1 MKIIKKFNSIKK
13 AYESNSLKEGLIVK
27 TNGNTFFAD
36 KKEIKGII
44 GEIDTENERMF
55 IWHNN
60 SEKAG
65 SEGKKNPKNHG
76 YKYSWMVD
84 LDNRIA
90 KIEIENEVKEFSQNQ
105 KLNNLEATLKYI
117 K

>member
-27 TNGNTFFAD
+27 T
-36 KKEIKGII
+36 KEIKGMI
-44 GEIDTENERMF
+44 GEIDTESERMF